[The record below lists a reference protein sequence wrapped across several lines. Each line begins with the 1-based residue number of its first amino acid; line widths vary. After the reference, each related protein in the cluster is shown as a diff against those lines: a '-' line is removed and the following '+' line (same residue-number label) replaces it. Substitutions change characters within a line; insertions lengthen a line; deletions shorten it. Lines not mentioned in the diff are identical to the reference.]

1 MDSIIEYTNQNSELE
16 FIVSLDYNLED
27 FSDYECIEWG
37 DLYETLGIYDN
48 NPLIING
55 DTDFDYDGYYD
66 HYIWNL
72 FAGNSYSSY
81 AILDHHMVVRYLLD
95 FPDYNNFQNIYL
107 PNLVNEM
114 YGCSNEFAT
123 NYNSS
128 AVYNDNS
135 CIFGGDFNQDS
146 NIDINDVIILVN
158 LVIGNQLGADTD
170 LNDDNNSDILD
181 IISLINFII
190 YI

>member
-1 MDSIIEYTNQNSELE
+1 MDSIMEYTNENSELE

-27 FSDYECIEWG
+27 FSDYECVEWG

-48 NPLIING
+48 DPLIING

-81 AILDHHMVVRYLLD
+81 AILDHHMVVRHLLD
-95 FPDYNNFQNIYL
+95 FPDFNNFQNIYL
-107 PNLVNEM
+107 PNLINEM
-114 YGCSNEFAT
+114 YGCRNEFAT

-135 CIFGGDFNQDS
+135 CIFGGDFNQDN

-158 LVIGNQLGADTD
+158 LIIENQLGAVSYTH
-170 LNDDNNSDILD
+170 LRAHET
-181 IISLINFII
+181 
-190 YI
+190 

>member
-1 MDSIIEYTNQNSELE
+1 MEYTNQNSELE

-48 NPLIING
+48 DPLIING

-72 FAGNSYSSY
+72 IAGNSDSSY
-81 AILDHHMVVRYLLD
+81 AILDHHMVVRHLLD
-95 FPDYNNFQNIYL
+95 FPDFNNFQNIYL
-107 PNLVNEM
+107 PSLINEM

-123 NYNSS
+123 NYISS
-128 AVYNDNS
+128 AVYNDDS
-135 CIFGGDFNQDS
+135 CIFGGDFNQDN

-158 LVIGNQLGADTD
+158 LIIENQLGIDTD
-170 LNDDNNSDILD
+170 LNDDSNTDILD
-181 IISLINFII
+181 VISLISFII
-190 YI
+190 YSY

>member
-1 MDSIIEYTNQNSELE
+1 MDSIIEYTSQKSELE

-27 FSDYECIEWG
+27 FSDYECLEWG

-48 NPLIING
+48 DPLIING

-95 FPDYNNFQNIYL
+95 FPDFNNFKNIYL
-107 PNLVNEM
+107 PSLINSM
-114 YGCSNEFAT
+114 YGCSDEFAT
-123 NYNSS
+123 NYDPSV
-128 AVYNDNS
+128 VYDNS
-135 CIFGGDFNQDS
+135 TCIFGGDLNVDG
-146 NIDINDVIILVN
+146 NIDINDVIILGN
-158 LVIGNQLGADTD
+158 LIMENQLDINTD
-170 LNDDNNSDILD
+170 LNNDYNTDILD
-181 IISLINFII
+181 VISLVNFII
-190 YI
+190 YN